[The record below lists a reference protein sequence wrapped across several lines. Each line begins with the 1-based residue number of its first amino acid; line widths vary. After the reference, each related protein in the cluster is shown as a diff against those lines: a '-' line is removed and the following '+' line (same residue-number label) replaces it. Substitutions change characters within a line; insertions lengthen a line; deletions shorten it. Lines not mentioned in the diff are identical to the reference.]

1 MRNQWVTS
9 HPVPRNRRS
18 SLDRTLAALS
28 EPTRRRL
35 IERLGSGPHRA
46 SDAWRGLRIS
56 RPAVSRHL
64 RVLRRAGLVSVVPRG
79 RERIYQLAREPQG
92 IAEARAYFERVGVF
106 WDRAL
111 DAFKRFAEQEPDR

>member
-1 MRNQWVTS
+1 M
-9 HPVPRNRRS
+9 PRSRRR

-35 IERLGSGPHRA
+35 IERLSRGPHRA

-79 RERIYQLAREPQG
+79 RERIYRLAQEPQG
-92 IAEARAYFERVGVF
+92 IAEARAYFERVGAF

-111 DAFKRFAEQEPDR
+111 DAFKRFAERESDR

>member
-1 MRNQWVTS
+1 
-9 HPVPRNRRS
+9 VPRNRRS

-35 IERLGSGPHRA
+35 IERLGGGPHRA